1 MADPVVAELN
11 ERFGTANTELSP
23 DVIYELQSIM
33 RLHELDVQDMFFKWE
48 SYCIKM
54 DMDQPKMSMSTVRK
68 FKQDLQDTLERANR
82 AQALEQVKT
91 EKRPGGT
98 PRPGARNNS
107 DVFGMLDGLTTP
119 AARRAAKLGS
129 ARKTLMGTPISS
141 RLKNEP
147 VSSPMKLE
155 AQLDAM
161 GAIPYV
167 KTKSVPT
174 YSC

>member
-11 ERFGTANTELSP
+11 ERFGAANTELSP

-91 EKRPGGT
+91 EKRQGGT

-129 ARKTLMGTPISS
+129 ARKTPMGTPIS

-167 KTKSVPT
+167 KSKTLQMCP
-174 YSC
+174 C